1 MKPLSSVETMED
13 RIEAI
18 KRISPGK
25 APSGRN
31 RASAAVVHNRVQ
43 RARHP
48 GGFKAPKLRS
58 LLPRFGVTMPHRPAT
73 RGPAL
78 RAAARRCTVK
88 VNYTK
93 NRKPDQW
100 EAHGR
105 YLEREE
111 VQKTENG
118 EKIQAHG
125 FNAETDMVSM
135 PATLN
140 HWQIADDPHLF
151 KVILAPEDPMD
162 AASLRS
168 YTRDFMRR
176 MSSEMGKDLE
186 WAAIDHHNTSHPH
199 VHLLIR
205 GKNNLQIEPDMIR
218 RGMRAISSDI
228 LTEKMGYRTEMDV
241 LRARELEITARR
253 FTQLDRDIQSRAK
266 RDVDSDYAYVQEPMV
281 AEGTPKE
288 MMERRLRQSRLEA
301 LTQIGVADKVAP
313 VVWRLEPGWDKALK
327 ELQILQTRSKM
338 LSEARALMTEPR
350 CVPQVT
356 KLHAGERLVGRI
368 LGTGLDEQNERSYL
382 LIEGTDNRAHI
393 VYQTASMQRARS
405 EQKLGLRHLVALTG
419 LDRGVGVEDYG
430 AIIPDS
436 RWHSTPIP
444 EKALDDELD
453 YQKKMKVED
462 SQAPTTGFAAYWHR
476 KLLERKKVRE
486 QERGR
491 AENQKT
497 IPDNAKRRSPAR
509 TKNKS
514 RGGIDE

>member
-1 MKPLSSVETMED
+1 
-13 RIEAI
+13 
-18 KRISPGK
+18 
-25 APSGRN
+25 
-31 RASAAVVHNRVQ
+31 
-43 RARHP
+43 
-48 GGFKAPKLRS
+48 
-58 LLPRFGVTMPHRPAT
+58 
-73 RGPAL
+73 
-78 RAAARRCTVK
+78 
-88 VNYTK
+88 
-93 NRKPDQW
+93 
-100 EAHGR
+100 
-105 YLEREE
+105 
-111 VQKTENG
+111 
-118 EKIQAHG
+118 
-125 FNAETDMVSM
+125 
-135 PATLN
+135 
-140 HWQIADDPHLF
+140 
-151 KVILAPEDPMD
+151 
-162 AASLRS
+162 
-168 YTRDFMRR
+168 
-176 MSSEMGKDLE
+176 
-186 WAAIDHHNTSHPH
+186 
-199 VHLLIR
+199 
-205 GKNNLQIEPDMIR
+205 
-218 RGMRAISSDI
+218 
-228 LTEKMGYRTEMDV
+228 
-241 LRARELEITARR
+241 
-253 FTQLDRDIQSRAK
+253 
-266 RDVDSDYAYVQEPMV
+266 
-281 AEGTPKE
+281 
-288 MMERRLRQSRLEA
+288 
-301 LTQIGVADKVAP
+301 
-313 VVWRLEPGWDKALK
+313 
-327 ELQILQTRSKM
+327 M

-393 VYQTASMQRARS
+393 VYQTTSMQRARS

-497 IPDNAKRRSPAR
+497 IPDNAKRRPPAR